1 MSQTRRR
8 PPKRRPA
15 QTRRPVTTTNR
26 SQRLFAIF
34 GIFIVFVLIATIVG
48 PPLIDY
54 ITQPDDEPEIIVDDD
69 TPDPVEAEYLAR
81 IEEDPADASAMSG
94 LGSYLGQ
101 IGRVDEAIPWYERAL
116 EIAPDDMEI
125 RYGFGNALANGGKRP
140 DAELQFKMVIA
151 AEPNNV
157 QAHFALGQLYATWVP
172 PRTQEAIAEYQMVI
186 ALSPDTFVASR
197 AREELSALGV
207 ATPVSASPVASPAAI
222 N

>member
-1 MSQTRRR
+1 M
-8 PPKRRPA
+8 
-15 QTRRPVTTTNR
+15 
-26 SQRLFAIF
+26 
-34 GIFIVFVLIATIVG
+34 IATIVG

-125 RYGFGNALANGGKRP
+125 RYG
-140 DAELQFKMVIA
+140 
-151 AEPNNV
+151 
-157 QAHFALGQLYATWVP
+157 
-172 PRTQEAIAEYQMVI
+172 
-186 ALSPDTFVASR
+186 
-197 AREELSALGV
+197 
-207 ATPVSASPVASPAAI
+207 
-222 N
+222 